1 MGQSQVVVKKVGDRM
16 ESVTPTA
23 VSTATSHNGAQI
35 NAKGVKT
42 ETNKDARNS
51 VNQGNQNTTVN
62 GDSGSVVTG
71 MRNPVS
77 ESSQE
82 VIGSFKLFN
91 SGNAQAANQIVGRVA
106 AVAAQQG
113 NDKQDSFSVSTM
125 LGNISKSIT
134 GVTRSID
141 TVSDPSFQPTGDV
154 LKDLTGLVQYYQKM
168 LMEFTIKNTTKRIL
182 LAIQSEVEKLKIQ
195 FEQTEKLLKSI
206 PKRWDELK
214 RRISKNPMAALS
226 APSRENQQGS
236 KTLTKKEAA
245 KPVIKHAAEDLE
257 KARNV

>member
-1 MGQSQVVVKKVGDRM
+1 M
-16 ESVTPTA
+16 ETVTPTA

-42 ETNKDARNS
+42 ETNKDAHNS

-82 VIGSFKLFN
+82 VVGSFKLFN
-91 SGNAQAANQIVGRVA
+91 SGNAQAANQMVGRVA

-113 NDKQDSFSVSTM
+113 NDKEDSFSISTM
-125 LGNISKSIT
+125 LGNVSKSIT
-134 GVTRSID
+134 GVTKSID
-141 TVSDPSFQPTGDV
+141 TVTDPAFQPTGDI
-154 LKDLTGLVQYYQKM
+154 LKDFMGLVSYYQKM
-168 LMEFTIKNTTKRIL
+168 LTQFTIKNTLKRVL
-182 LAIQSEVEKLKIQ
+182 LAIQSEVEKIKIQ
-195 FEQTEKLLKSI
+195 LEQTEKLLKSI
-206 PKRWDELK
+206 PKRWEALK
-214 RRISKNPMAALS
+214 NRMAKDPKAALS
-226 APSRENQQGS
+226 APSKENQQAS
-236 KTLTKKEAA
+236 KTLTKKEAV